1 MTADKSWFKH
11 ISIFLVFFWIFIFV
25 LLPALLIFFTSFLT
39 KDPQY
44 LIQWKWTLENYRD
57 LVNPVFFK
65 IFINSLFYAF
75 FTTLF
80 CLLISYPFSFIISR
94 IQNRYKKLLLVLIII
109 PFWTS
114 SLIRTYSLIILFKA
128 NGLLNMLLIKLHLI
142 QQPLNILYTDTA
154 VFWGLVYTLL
164 PFMILPI
171 YTAIDKLDNRLIE
184 AAYDL
189 GAGTFNVFIKVVFP
203 LTIPGVI
210 AGCTMVFIPS
220 LGLFFIPDIL
230 GGAKIIL
237 IGNYIKNQFLTIQD
251 WPKGA
256 ASSMVLVILLGLFLW
271 GYFKSMNRF
280 NVSPMEHER

>member
-1 MTADKSWFKH
+1 MTADRSWFKR
-11 ISIFLVFFWIFIFV
+11 ISIFVVVFWISVFV
-25 LLPALLIFFTSFLT
+25 LLPTLLIFFTSFLT
-39 KDPQY
+39 KDTQH
-44 LIQWKWTLENYRD
+44 LIQWKWTFSNYGD
-57 LVNPVFFK
+57 LITPVFFK
-65 IFINSLFYAF
+65 IFLNSVFYAF

-94 IQNRYKKLLLVLIII
+94 IQERYKKMLLVLIII

-128 NGLLNMLLIKLHLI
+128 NGLLNMLLMKLHFI
-142 QQPLNILYTDTA
+142 QEPLNILYTDTA

-171 YTAIDKLDNRLIE
+171 YTAIDKLDKRLIE

-189 GAGTFNVFIKVVFP
+189 GAGTFSVFVKIVFP

-256 ASSMVLVILLGLFLW
+256 ASSMVLVVLLGFFLW
-271 GYFKSMNRF
+271 GYFRSMNRF
-280 NVSPMEHER
+280 HIEPMEHER